1 MILGLIALALL
12 ATPLWLAFLHP
23 LLALL
28 LRQFNWDRGP
38 QFNAI
43 MAMLAMNVIW
53 LILALPLAT
62 IANVD
67 SFCAFLFYIL
77 FTLNGMNVFYFQC
90 INISLT
96 SLHMNIL
103 MTVAKAGTITRDALL
118 AQYNDQHM
126 VETRLKRL
134 TALGQIEFTDAS
146 QQTVRLKSWLF
157 IILSSPL
164 YVWRW
169 ALGLKGER

>member
-1 MILGLIALALL
+1 MALGLIALALL

-23 LLALL
+23 LLAFV
-28 LRQFNWDRGP
+28 LRKFGKDRGP

-43 MAMLAMNVIW
+43 LSMLTLNVIW
-53 LILALPLAT
+53 LALSPVLAE
-62 IANVD
+62 IVQVD
-67 SFCAFLFYIL
+67 NYWAFLFYLL

-90 INISLT
+90 INLSLT

-103 MTVAKAGTITRDALL
+103 VTVAKAGTISRSNLL

-126 VETRLKRL
+126 IETRLKRL
-134 TALGQIEFTDAS
+134 VNLGQIEFVGAA
-146 QQTVRLKSWLF
+146 QQDVKLKSWLF

-164 YVWRW
+164 YAWRW
-169 ALGLKGER
+169 ALGLEGEK